1 MLLFKDIHYDARVK
15 REAAALAQ
23 AGHEVIIAC
32 LEEFAEP
39 PPKLAEGVT
48 LWRYSI
54 TTKRLKR
61 KVSPHQGASPGHF
74 AEPGHSRSKRAF
86 SQLIM
91 RLVRF
96 PALKL
101 AKDVAASVEFYRSIA
116 QDLQR
121 HRVDVI
127 HCHDLNTLPAGV
139 RLARRFQ
146 TKLVYDSHELFNEMA
161 GKSWLEK
168 RIGYILERLLM
179 PYIDH
184 LIVVNS
190 HVHRLFTKRYGPYPT
205 TVVQNVP
212 EAPDWN
218 QAPPQ
223 EVLNL
228 RQHFGLAPDDLLLL
242 YQGGLN
248 PERGLEECIQAVAM
262 LPKTFK
268 LVLIGDGR
276 LKGYLE
282 ELVNHL
288 QLEDRVF
295 FFGQVPSEQ
304 LLWYTCQ
311 ADVGLV
317 VYKNTSLNNYYS
329 TPNKIF
335 EYLLAGIPTVASD
348 HPGKRLVA
356 EEGTGVCVEETP
368 EGIKDGILDVVAQME
383 MYRERCR
390 EKRNQ
395 YSWQEERKKLI
406 RTYRQLEALK

>member
-39 PPKLAEGVT
+39 PPRVAEGVT

-61 KVSPHQGASPGHF
+61 KVSPHQGASPGHSS
-74 AEPGHSRSKRAF
+74 EPGRSRSKRAF

-121 HRVDVI
+121 YRVDVI

-179 PYIDH
+179 PHIDH

-390 EKRNQ
+390 EKRSQ

>member
-15 REAAALAQ
+15 REAAALAR

-74 AEPGHSRSKRAF
+74 AEPGRSRSKRAF

-161 GKSWLEK
+161 GKAGWKNGS
-168 RIGYILERLLM
+168 
-179 PYIDH
+179 
-184 LIVVNS
+184 
-190 HVHRLFTKRYGPYPT
+190 
-205 TVVQNVP
+205 
-212 EAPDWN
+212 A
-218 QAPPQ
+218 
-223 EVLNL
+223 
-228 RQHFGLAPDDLLLL
+228 
-242 YQGGLN
+242 
-248 PERGLEECIQAVAM
+248 
-262 LPKTFK
+262 TFW
-268 LVLIGDGR
+268 
-276 LKGYLE
+276 
-282 ELVNHL
+282 
-288 QLEDRVF
+288 
-295 FFGQVPSEQ
+295 SA
-304 LLWYTCQ
+304 C
-311 ADVGLV
+311 
-317 VYKNTSLNNYYS
+317 
-329 TPNKIF
+329 
-335 EYLLAGIPTVASD
+335 
-348 HPGKRLVA
+348 
-356 EEGTGVCVEETP
+356 
-368 EGIKDGILDVVAQME
+368 
-383 MYRERCR
+383 
-390 EKRNQ
+390 
-395 YSWQEERKKLI
+395 
-406 RTYRQLEALK
+406 

>member
-39 PPKLAEGVT
+39 PPRVAEGVT

-61 KVSPHQGASPGHF
+61 KVSPHQGASPGHSS
-74 AEPGHSRSKRAF
+74 EPGHSRSKRAF

-121 HRVDVI
+121 YRVDVI

-179 PYIDH
+179 PHIDH

-390 EKRNQ
+390 EKRSQ